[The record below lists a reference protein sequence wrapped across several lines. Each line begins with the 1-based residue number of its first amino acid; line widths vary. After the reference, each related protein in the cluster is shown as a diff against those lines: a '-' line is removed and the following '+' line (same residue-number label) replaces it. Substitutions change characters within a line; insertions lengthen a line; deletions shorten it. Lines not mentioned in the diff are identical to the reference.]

1 MLNIALLA
9 MKGLMIQENMTMEEA
24 IKLMEEGQKAPD
36 RIAPMLP
43 PKVLGKYMHACA
55 CIKHAAVYS
64 IVTLLHYIMY
74 QS

>member
-1 MLNIALLA
+1 MTGIILCIMLNIALLA

-43 PKVLGKYMHACA
+43 PKVLGKYMHV
-55 CIKHAAVYS
+55 HV
-64 IVTLLHYIMY
+64 
-74 QS
+74 